1 MQNTMVNYHTAAAE
15 ETEKMG
21 DPQQSIWKSVIEE
34 MIDPASGMDDEE
46 IKEYEAKIAAK
57 LKRGKKLTA
66 KEMEFLRQHN
76 PGLYRTAMRVQLRK
90 QQMEQQLKSCRSKAE
105 AAEVARRSIAG
116 ISSEDPDKEYLV
128 AGLSETMRQFKKSS
142 AYARL
147 PQTDERDQRKKR
159 RGKINHFEEKAEDD
173 RGREIT
179 PIQELLDILPT
190 FDTMQ

>member
-1 MQNTMVNYHTAAAE
+1 MVNYHTAAAE

-21 DPQQSIWKSVIEE
+21 DPQQSVWKSVIEE
-34 MIDPASGMDDEE
+34 MIDPVSGMDDEE

-190 FDTMQ
+190 FDAMQ